1 MKPYPENMNP
11 DLLVLFLSKETSPE
25 QEELVRE
32 WIVQSDD
39 NRKQFEELKEIWEKA
54 ENALVQPSNI
64 DTDVAWNKF
73 SARIDRED
81 ALKTNN
87 RVDIKSKKRPM
98 GVWLRVAAVLI
109 PLFAIAYLV
118 FFQNFGQNT
127 IVATTENNKKE
138 IALSDGTQ
146 VTLNSHSE
154 LRYPDKFGSGKR
166 QVELIGEAFFTVTPD
181 KEHPFVISTEKAT
194 ITVLGTSFNVKSV
207 ADKKQVEVYVK
218 TGLVLFSSNSKQD
231 SVFLEPGMKG
241 ILDYSTGKISVD
253 STDTGN
259 DLFWMNKVLKYQK
272 IQLSDV
278 FNELSE
284 QYNVSIVVAD
294 SSIGNLRLTSTFSNN
309 SIDQIL
315 EVIAQSFNLTVSK
328 SGTKYTIDLVR
339 EE

>member
-32 WIVQSDD
+32 WIMQSDE
-39 NRKQFEELKEIWEKA
+39 NRKQFEEFKEIWEKS
-54 ENALVQPSNI
+54 ENALDQPSDI

-73 SARIDRED
+73 SARIDSED
-81 ALKTNN
+81 AKKTDNQ
-87 RVDIKSKKRPM
+87 VYIKSKKRPI
-98 GVWLRVAAVLI
+98 GVWVRVAAVLI
-109 PLFAIAYLV
+109 PLLAIAYLV
-118 FFQNFGQNT
+118 IFQNFNPKT
-127 IVATTENNKKE
+127 IVATTENDKKE

-146 VTLNSHSE
+146 VILNSHSE
-154 LRYPDKFGSGKR
+154 LRYPEKFGSGKR

-181 KEHPFVISTEKAT
+181 KDHPFVISTEKAT
-194 ITVLGTSFNVKSV
+194 VTVLGTSFNVKS
-207 ADKKQVEVYVK
+207 ADNKRVEVYVK
-218 TGLVLFSSNSKQD
+218 TGLVLFSSISNQD

-241 ILDYSTGKISVD
+241 ILDCSTGKISVD

-272 IQLSDV
+272 RPLSDV

-284 QYNVSIVVAD
+284 QYNVSIIAAD
-294 SSIGNLRLTSTFSNN
+294 SSIGNLRLTSSFSNN

-315 EVIAQSFNLTVSK
+315 EVIGQSFNLTVSK
-328 SGTKYTIDLVR
+328 SGTKYTIDLGR